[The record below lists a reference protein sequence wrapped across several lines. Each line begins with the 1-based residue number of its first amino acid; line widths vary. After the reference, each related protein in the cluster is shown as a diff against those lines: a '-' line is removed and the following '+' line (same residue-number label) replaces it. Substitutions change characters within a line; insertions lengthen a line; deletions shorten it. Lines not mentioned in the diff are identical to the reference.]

1 VSQNLKEVFEH
12 ARRLVADA
20 DRKHAEEEERRVAA
34 ERHRLLEGLV
44 AKAEEAFDFTSKEKL
59 ELDPRLDVVSGKPAV
74 EFVLRSLR
82 AIFLLIPKDE
92 RVWTLEVMAE
102 GEETRILGE
111 FSGGTKDDSA
121 ARRLAAAR
129 VVSAMAD
136 WANDRTDQK
145 GEQPATPLQMPAVQ
159 TRWQEEPRAREDSRV
174 KEEPRVR
181 EEVKPLTY
189 GTFGKFLGVEM

>member
-20 DRKHAEEEERRVAA
+20 DRKQAEEEERRVTA

-59 ELDPRLDVVSGKPAV
+59 ELDPRLDVVSGKPGV

-92 RVWTLEVMAE
+92 RIWTLEVMAE
-102 GEETRILGE
+102 GEETQVLSE
-111 FSGGTKDDSA
+111 FAGGTKDDSA

-129 VVSAMAD
+129 VVAAMAD
-136 WANDRTDQK
+136 WAQGRTDQK
-145 GEQPATPLQMPAVQ
+145 AELPSTPLQMPPVQ
-159 TRWQEEPRAREDSRV
+159 TRWQEEPRT
-174 KEEPRVR
+174 KEELRPR
-181 EEVKPLTY
+181 EEVKPQTY